1 MPYGGVPFTDLIS
14 NNVDHAEAPE
24 KLPGCHNYTSSQACK
39 CCSSQHLSACGIL
52 RGTVQSVALCVVHGY
67 SVSLP
72 RNLRVKPG
80 AGPPSA
86 AVSGGGSTSQC
97 RVSPGF
103 DCLFSCP
110 ETCCVP
116 HQVTHSCTLDT
127 GCWSRGDFCQ
137 AELNIGFSYLMNNLS
152 FGEQAGGF
160 VFHIWADIWILNCL
174 SAVFT
179 VSAFT
184 VNLTLHN

>member
-1 MPYGGVPFTDLIS
+1 MPHSGAPFTDLIS

-72 RNLRVKPG
+72 RNLRGKPG

-86 AVSGGGSTSQC
+86 ALSGGGSTSQC
-97 RVSPGF
+97 RVSPVNPRQGS

-127 GCWSRGDFCQ
+127 GC
-137 AELNIGFSYLMNNLS
+137 
-152 FGEQAGGF
+152 
-160 VFHIWADIWILNCL
+160 
-174 SAVFT
+174 
-179 VSAFT
+179 
-184 VNLTLHN
+184 